1 MDISYLKSEF
11 LNVKSFL
18 YDLYTGNPRQNAS
31 RISNAVEC
39 KLNVL
44 IKILHLICI
53 GEIHLRKSDHETI
66 KKSKRLNFLKIN
78 FNSKINFLRLLN
90 SPREQKIIVLRK
102 FCSIYQPLLFT
113 MFNLI

>member
-31 RISNAVEC
+31 KISQAVDN

-44 IKILHLICI
+44 IKILHLICV
-53 GEIHLRKSDHETI
+53 GEIHLRKLDHEKI
-66 KKSKRLNFLKIN
+66 KNSRRLNFLKQH
-78 FNSKINFLRLLN
+78 FNSKINFLRLLK

-102 FCSIYQPLLFT
+102 FSGIYQPLLFT